1 MSLRRDLKI
10 PNETRH
16 LALVRQVVTE
26 VLDGSPFDD
35 RTRNMIILAVD
46 EALANVVEHAYGKS
60 PGDVHLTFGLGDDHL
75 EVVIRDNG
83 RRFDPPSATINVQEQ
98 VKLGAKGGYG
108 LFLMRKIMD
117 EVRYAHETPYVNELT
132 MVKRFPAAKPAGG
145 A

>member
-1 MSLRRDLKI
+1 MSVRRDLKI

-26 VLDGSPFDD
+26 VLADSPFDE

-46 EALANVVEHAYGKS
+46 EALANVVEHAYGKA
-60 PGDVHLTFGLGDDHL
+60 PGDVHLRFGLGVDHL
-75 EVVIRDNG
+75 EVVISDNG
-83 RRFDPPSATINVQEQ
+83 RRFDPPSQTINVAEQ
-98 VKLGAKGGYG
+98 VKAGAKGGYG
-108 LFLMRKIMD
+108 LFLMKKIMD

-132 MVKRFPAAKPAGG
+132 MVKRFPAGKPAGG